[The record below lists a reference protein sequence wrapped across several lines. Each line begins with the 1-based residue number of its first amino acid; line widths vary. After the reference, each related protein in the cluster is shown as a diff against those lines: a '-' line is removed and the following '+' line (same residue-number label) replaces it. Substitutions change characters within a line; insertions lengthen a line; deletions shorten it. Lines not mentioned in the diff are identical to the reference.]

1 MKALWE
7 LSESEIDQVLAI
19 DLKGTIMG
27 SKMAMEQMLRQG
39 HGAIYNMEGYGSNDA
54 WPEYVWYR

>member
-1 MKALWE
+1 
-7 LSESEIDQVLAI
+7 
-19 DLKGTIMG
+19 MG